1 MTKEEKQQDVQ
12 FKEYLEK
19 KRETVM
25 DLELNARYQKATYD
39 TMYYTLEADKIRE
52 PYMLYLEKEKDMQ
65 AEIEKVITS
74 STNKEGV

>member
-1 MTKEEKQQDVQ
+1 MTKEQKQQELQ

-19 KRETVM
+19 KRETVV

-52 PYMLYLEKEKDMQ
+52 SYMLHLEKEKEMQ
-65 AEIEKVITS
+65 AEIGKVITS
-74 STNKEGV
+74 PTIEEN